1 MCHLVEALH
10 ELDEVVVA
18 VEAELLA
25 ALARVNVAARGH
37 VLVGLQKRGRVDARR
52 VEVGEEEGRGLERG
66 RPVAGGRWRRVGHF
80 RGGVADFGGGGPGGR
95 EAHSG

>member
-37 VLVGLQKRGRVDARR
+37 VLVGL
-52 VEVGEEEGRGLERG
+52 
-66 RPVAGGRWRRVGHF
+66 
-80 RGGVADFGGGGPGGR
+80 
-95 EAHSG
+95 

>member
-52 VEVGEEEGRGLERG
+52 VEVGEEEGRL
-66 RPVAGGRWRRVGHF
+66 VAGGRWRRVGHF
-80 RGGVADFGGGGPGGR
+80 RAGVADFGGGGPGGR